1 MALNSVVVENG
12 KIVSDNTSGSY
23 STDKTSDE
31 SSGSTVDSD
40 MFLKL
45 LVAEMQYQDPL
56 EPTSN
61 TEWISQYATFTQVEQ
76 LESMASSYEQSEAN
90 QLVGKM
96 VVVNSSN
103 ETGVENLV
111 AGQVDYVQFEN
122 GETYLSID
130 DSLYPISSLQKVVD
144 SDYMDAVTL
153 SSAFTELVEELP
165 DVKSL
170 TTSDFETIQA
180 LRKSYDGMSTYEKSF
195 LSQDT
200 IDQFLLLE
208 TAMNNMTG
216 NVSGSSSSTE
226 DDAAAEDDASAE
238 EVVLT
243 PESTT
248 VAEDSAEETAAA
260 EAV

>member
-1 MALNSVVVENG
+1 MALNSVVIENG

-23 STDKTSDE
+23 STDKTSD
-31 SSGSTVDSD
+31 SSTGSTVDSD

-76 LESMASSYEQSEAN
+76 LEAMASSYEQSEAN

-96 VVVNSSN
+96 VVVNTSTESGT
-103 ETGVENLV
+103 ETLV

-130 DSLYPISSLQKVVD
+130 DSLYPISELQKVVD

-153 SSAFTELVEELP
+153 ASAFTEIVEELP
-165 DVKSL
+165 DVKNL
-170 TTSDFETIQA
+170 TLGDQSTILA

-200 IDQFLLLE
+200 IDTFLQLE
-208 TAMNNMTG
+208 TQMNVITG
-216 NVSGSSSSTE
+216 NVSSSTASE
-226 DDAAAEDDASAE
+226 NGTGSEEDASAQE
-238 EVVLT
+238 AALT
-243 PESTT
+243 EESTT
-248 VAEDSAEETAAA
+248 VAEETAEELA
-260 EAV
+260 EV